1 MHDGLVLW
9 AGTVRAA
16 ALRERVAAAAQG
28 GYAAISM
35 SAHDYDRARA
45 EGLSDKDIRA
55 QLAGAGVAIRCFDPF
70 TRWLPDWDPPAGF
83 PAGMIEFL
91 DVSEADFLR
100 AAEAVGA
107 TTMTI
112 FEPFGT
118 RWPDEVLAASL
129 AEISGRAAN
138 SGLRV
143 NLEFIPFLGVP
154 DLATAWR
161 VVQLSGVAD
170 AGIVLDTWHYFRGTP
185 DHDLLAR
192 IPGERIGAV
201 QVSDAAATPV
211 GDLEHDCL
219 HHRLPA
225 GAGSFPLS
233 EVLEVL
239 SAIGGLHDVGPEI
252 FSDAFDQRS
261 PADNL
266 RAVAAGLQ
274 PWLDAVRRAGARPE
288 EVLPT

>member
-9 AGTVRAA
+9 AGTLRAA
-16 ALRERVAAAAQG
+16 ALRERVEAAAQG

-35 SAHDYDRARA
+35 SAQDYNRARA
-45 EGLSDKDIRA
+45 EGLSDRDIRDL
-55 QLAGAGVAIRCFDPF
+55 LAGAGVTVRCFDPF
-70 TRWLPDWDPPAGF
+70 TRWLPSWEPPARY

-91 DVSEADFLR
+91 DVSQADFLR

-112 FEPFGT
+112 FEPFGA

-129 AEISGRAAN
+129 AEISGRAAD

-192 IPGERIGAV
+192 IPGDRIGAV

-225 GAGSFPLS
+225 GAGSFPLG
-233 EVLEVL
+233 EVLDVL
-239 SAIGGLHDVGPEI
+239 SATRGLHDVGPEI

-261 PADNL
+261 SVDNL
-266 RAVAAGLQ
+266 HALAPGLQ
-274 PWLDAVRRAGARPE
+274 PWLEAVRRAGAGPQ
-288 EVLPT
+288 VVVPT

>member
-1 MHDGLVLW
+1 MRHGLVMW
-9 AGTVRAA
+9 AGTM
-16 ALRERVAAAAQG
+16 REVDLSDRVAAAAQF
-28 GYAAISM
+28 GYSAISM

-45 EGLSDKDIRA
+45 KGLSDKDIRA
-55 QLAGAGVAIRCFDPF
+55 LLADAGVTVRCFDPF
-70 TRWLPDWDPPAGF
+70 TRWLPDWEPPPGC

-91 DVSEADFLR
+91 NVSEADFLR

-129 AEISGRAAN
+129 AVICERATN

-161 VVQLSGVAD
+161 VVQLSGIAD

-219 HHRLPA
+219 HCRLPP
-225 GAGSFPLS
+225 GTGSFPLS
-233 EVLEVL
+233 EVLRIL
-239 SAIGGLHDVGPEI
+239 SATGGLHDVGPEI
-252 FSDAFDQRS
+252 FSDVFDLRS
-261 PADNL
+261 PAENL
-266 RAVAAGLQ
+266 RAIETGLQ
-274 PWLDAVRRAGARPE
+274 PWLDAMRRTEADPQLVVA
-288 EVLPT
+288 T